1 MRKLQALVMTFA
13 ALPLVAARP
22 VGAPPRVSSGAVFAL
37 IDNNEWCPGGS
48 VYLDLR
54 TGSYMLY
61 PKLARPVCTD
71 PSRAPA
77 VEHGTLANAAL
88 KPLREAYEAARA
100 TGLRRQGCDIVVS
113 NGGPLALVIT
123 APNYSVAAPE
133 ELGCWS
139 VDAKSL
145 YQKIYEVFGS
155 NRASRK

>member
-1 MRKLQALVMTFA
+1 MILAT
-13 ALPLVAARP
+13 LPLIAARP

-61 PKLARPVCTD
+61 PRLARLACAD
-71 PSRAPA
+71 PSRAQA

-88 KPLREAYEAARA
+88 KPLREAFEAARG
-100 TGLRRQGCDIVVS
+100 TGLRREGCDPVLS
-113 NGGPLALVIT
+113 NGGPQALVIT
-123 APNYSVAAPE
+123 APNYSDTTPE

-139 VDAKSL
+139 VEAKSL
-145 YQKIYEVFGS
+145 YQKIFEVFGS
-155 NRASRK
+155 KRGS